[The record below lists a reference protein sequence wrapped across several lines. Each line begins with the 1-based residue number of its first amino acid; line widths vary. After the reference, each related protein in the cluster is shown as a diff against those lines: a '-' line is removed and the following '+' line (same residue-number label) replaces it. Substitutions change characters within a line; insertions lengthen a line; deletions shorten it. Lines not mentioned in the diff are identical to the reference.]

1 VRSLIGLASLKIL
14 AGALAFVLV
23 DLSSYSESPPF
34 YPAWILVTV
43 SLSFFLPAL
52 FLILSGGEDRASLLG
67 VVFLLVA
74 SSFSTRLADD
84 LARLLPERVS
94 PAWQFMANLPAD
106 AFVPF
111 FFWTFVR
118 DFPAK
123 PSFGLS
129 GKLAALA
136 VRLAGVVGVA
146 LFLANALWYS
156 GIELLPR
163 ESLRPFT
170 VRSEGTFYWILM
182 FLFTLPALI
191 YSALKSRAAP
201 AEERRRFGFFAFSLA
216 VGNLPLIV
224 VVVLDELVPSFS
236 RWLDQP
242 VTSRAVGFL
251 VYSFL
256 LAIPFTTAYSLVVH
270 RVLEVKLVLRQALQ
284 YTLARLSVLAVATV
298 PFAFLALYLF
308 RNRSSTL
315 MELVSGAQPLALL
328 AATLL
333 GIFFLK
339 VRRSVMDAVDRRF
352 FREQYDAR
360 NVLTRL
366 VHESRRV
373 SAPADLV
380 SLLMSEIDR
389 ALHLE
394 SLYVYLAD
402 PPRGCFASFEPN
414 GLPLPF
420 ESRLAELLSA
430 DPAPLDVT
438 LANPFSPLRKLP
450 AADQEW
456 LADVKAE
463 LIVPLV
469 ALDGSTLGFL
479 VLGARKS
486 ELPFTKEDRSLLAAI
501 AASGALTLESRKVL
515 ISPPRPGGFDQEL
528 APSNLAD
535 LRAPHA
541 QECVACGAVCSETVQ
556 GCPSCGGSV
565 HPALLPH
572 VLLGKFRLMERVG
585 AGGMGVVYRAQ
596 DLVLARDVAIKTL
609 PRVSPERAMR
619 LRREARAMAVVQHPN
634 LALIYGVESWNGVPV
649 LVCEY
654 LDGGTLRDRLVR
666 LGVLEWRE
674 VLELGVTLTRV
685 LEQMHHVGVLHRDV
699 KPSNIGYTRKGV
711 LKLLDFGLARI
722 LSDTRAPSGR
732 LEPDFQELS
741 GDTTPGHGGMSLA
754 SSTFSSHIAGTP
766 AYLSP
771 EAVRR
776 EPPEPSF
783 DLWSV
788 SMVLYEAV
796 TGMNPVAGANVWETM
811 ALISKHEIPDAREAR
826 PDCPSAI
833 AELLNQLLSANKRRR
848 PASATEMR
856 FELERALGSARA
868 GNRRQLAG
876 SGKEGEK

>member
-1 VRSLIGLASLKIL
+1 
-14 AGALAFVLV
+14 
-23 DLSSYSESPPF
+23 
-34 YPAWILVTV
+34 
-43 SLSFFLPAL
+43 
-52 FLILSGGEDRASLLG
+52 
-67 VVFLLVA
+67 
-74 SSFSTRLADD
+74 
-84 LARLLPERVS
+84 
-94 PAWQFMANLPAD
+94 
-106 AFVPF
+106 
-111 FFWTFVR
+111 
-118 DFPAK
+118 
-123 PSFGLS
+123 
-129 GKLAALA
+129 
-136 VRLAGVVGVA
+136 
-146 LFLANALWYS
+146 
-156 GIELLPR
+156 
-163 ESLRPFT
+163 
-170 VRSEGTFYWILM
+170 
-182 FLFTLPALI
+182 
-191 YSALKSRAAP
+191 
-201 AEERRRFGFFAFSLA
+201 
-216 VGNLPLIV
+216 
-224 VVVLDELVPSFS
+224 
-236 RWLDQP
+236 
-242 VTSRAVGFL
+242 
-251 VYSFL
+251 
-256 LAIPFTTAYSLVVH
+256 
-270 RVLEVKLVLRQALQ
+270 
-284 YTLARLSVLAVATV
+284 
-298 PFAFLALYLF
+298 
-308 RNRSSTL
+308 
-315 MELVSGAQPLALL
+315 
-328 AATLL
+328 
-333 GIFFLK
+333 
-339 VRRSVMDAVDRRF
+339 
-352 FREQYDAR
+352 
-360 NVLTRL
+360 
-366 VHESRRV
+366 
-373 SAPADLV
+373 
-380 SLLMSEIDR
+380 
-389 ALHLE
+389 
-394 SLYVYLAD
+394 
-402 PPRGCFASFEPN
+402 
-414 GLPLPF
+414 
-420 ESRLAELLSA
+420 
-430 DPAPLDVT
+430 
-438 LANPFSPLRKLP
+438 
-450 AADQEW
+450 
-456 LADVKAE
+456 
-463 LIVPLV
+463 
-469 ALDGSTLGFL
+469 
-479 VLGARKS
+479 
-486 ELPFTKEDRSLLAAI
+486 
-501 AASGALTLESRKVL
+501 
-515 ISPPRPGGFDQEL
+515 
-528 APSNLAD
+528 
-535 LRAPHA
+535 
-541 QECVACGAVCSETVQ
+541 
-556 GCPSCGGSV
+556 
-565 HPALLPH
+565 
-572 VLLGKFRLMERVG
+572 MERVG